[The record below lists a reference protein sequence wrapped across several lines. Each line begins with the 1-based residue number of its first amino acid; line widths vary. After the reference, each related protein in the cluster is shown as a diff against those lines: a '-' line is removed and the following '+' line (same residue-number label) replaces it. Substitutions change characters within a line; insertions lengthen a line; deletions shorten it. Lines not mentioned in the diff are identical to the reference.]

1 MAKKNYFNAT
11 RIAVIALFSTL
22 SGLLYILN
30 FPIAAAFPSFL
41 ELNFSD
47 IPALI
52 GTFALGPLSGAI
64 IVVMKVLI
72 KLVVKSTSTMFV
84 GDLADI
90 VIGIAFV
97 VPAGLLYKHKR
108 TFKGALIGMGVGTLC
123 SVAFAVLFNRV
134 ALVPLYVQ
142 LYFGGKW
149 EPLVGMMTPLFPSCT
164 KETFYNFYLWV
175 SVLPFNMMRCLIAAV
190 VTLLVYKRISVAINR
205 LSERLTPKGEGSD
218 AREKRNTLIAVLICA
233 FVVLLLI
240 LFTLLHYFLWR
251 G

>member
-64 IVVMKVLI
+64 SVVMKVLI

-108 TFKGALIGMGVGTLC
+108 TFKGALVAMSVGALC
-123 SVAFAVLFNRV
+123 STAMSILANWLV
-134 ALVPLYVQ
+134 LVPFYRQ
-142 LYFGGKW
+142 LLDRK
-149 EPLVGMMTPLFPSCT
+149 
-164 KETFYNFYLWV
+164 
-175 SVLPFNMMRCLIAAV
+175 SVV
-190 VTLLVYKRISVAINR
+190 
-205 LSERLTPKGEGSD
+205 
-218 AREKRNTLIAVLICA
+218 
-233 FVVLLLI
+233 
-240 LFTLLHYFLWR
+240 
-251 G
+251 

>member
-190 VTLLVYKRISVAINR
+190 GTLLVYKRISVAINR

>member
-164 KETFYNFYLWV
+164 KGTFYNFYLWV

>member
-205 LSERLTPKGEGSD
+205 LSERLTPKGEGRD

>member
-1 MAKKNYFNAT
+1 M
-11 RIAVIALFSTL
+11 
-22 SGLLYILN
+22 
-30 FPIAAAFPSFL
+30 
-41 ELNFSD
+41 
-47 IPALI
+47 
-52 GTFALGPLSGAI
+52 
-64 IVVMKVLI
+64 
-72 KLVVKSTSTMFV
+72 
-84 GDLADI
+84 
-90 VIGIAFV
+90 
-97 VPAGLLYKHKR
+97 
-108 TFKGALIGMGVGTLC
+108 C

-218 AREKRNTLIAVLICA
+218 AREKRNTLIAVLVCA

>member
-72 KLVVKSTSTMFV
+72 KLVVISTSTMFV

-218 AREKRNTLIAVLICA
+218 AREKRNTLIAVLVCA

>member
-97 VPAGLLYKHKR
+97 VPAGLLYNHKR

-175 SVLPFNMMRCLIAAV
+175 SVLPFNMMRCWIAAV

>member
-175 SVLPFNMMRCLIAAV
+175 SVLPFNMMRCLIAV

>member
-218 AREKRNTLIAVLICA
+218 AREKRNTLIAVLVCA
-233 FVVLLLI
+233 FVILLLI

>member
-123 SVAFAVLFNRV
+123 SVAFALLFNRV

-175 SVLPFNMMRCLIAAV
+175 SVLPFNIMRCLIAAV

-218 AREKRNTLIAVLICA
+218 AREKRNTLIAVLVCA

>member
-205 LSERLTPKGEGSD
+205 LSERLTPKREGSD
-218 AREKRNTLIAVLICA
+218 AREKRNTLIAVLVCA

>member
-64 IVVMKVLI
+64 SVVMKVLI

-218 AREKRNTLIAVLICA
+218 AREKRNTLIAVLVCA

>member
-218 AREKRNTLIAVLICA
+218 AREKRNTLIAVLVCA